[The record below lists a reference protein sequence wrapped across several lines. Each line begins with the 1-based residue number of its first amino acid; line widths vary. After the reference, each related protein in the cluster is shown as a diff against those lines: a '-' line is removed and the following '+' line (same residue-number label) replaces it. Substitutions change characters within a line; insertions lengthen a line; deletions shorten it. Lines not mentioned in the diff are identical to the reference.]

1 MGTPYGPQHARRA
14 GRADPPQTSR
24 GRHSR
29 PDTDPAAG
37 SPLPWWVGIGTL
49 LLTAVMVA
57 VTVPNSFL
65 STELDELAV
74 QRGVARV
81 LTDSGYSVGLV
92 LCPAEQ
98 PVAVG
103 HRFSCR
109 AGIDGYL
116 RDVTITVRT
125 SGGEYEVGVPR

>member
-1 MGTPYGPQHARRA
+1 MGTPYGPQHARRV
-14 GRADPPQTSR
+14 DPQTSR

-29 PDTDPAAG
+29 PDTDPGAG
-37 SPLPWWVGIGTL
+37 SPLPWLVGIGTL
-49 LLTAVMVA
+49 LLTVVMVA
-57 VTVPNSFL
+57 VAVPNSLL
-65 STELDELAV
+65 STEFDESAV